1 MRRLVP
7 PIVHYHIFKNA
18 GSSVDRA
25 LQEYFKDRWSAFEG
39 NHAHDIK
46 SVVDVLAF
54 LERNQDVLALSSHL
68 ARPPLPYD
76 DAVPIVFL
84 RHPIA
89 RIRSVHSFVA
99 SDPAQHSHE
108 IARIGGLGDYIEWA
122 FGSGREVGGI
132 VIRNYQVVHL
142 SPASFRLPSILC
154 SEAREE
160 DYEAAKSLLATW
172 PCVGIADAYT
182 ESCQRFETEIKKI
195 HDTFSFQVF
204 QENQS
209 SKNLPCLNDVLSE
222 MKSQIGEDLY
232 NRCEAE
238 NALDLRLYGFVKD
251 RFGY

>member
-1 MRRLVP
+1 MRRPVP
-7 PIVHYHIFKNA
+7 PIIHYHIFKNA

-25 LQEYFKDRWSAFEG
+25 LQEFFKDRWTAFEG
-39 NHAHDIK
+39 RHAHDIK

-54 LERNQDVLALSSHL
+54 LEKNRDVLALSSHL

-99 SDPAQHSHE
+99 TDPAQHSHE
-108 IARIGGLGDYIEWA
+108 IARTGGLGDYIEWA
-122 FGSGREVGGI
+122 FGPGREVGGV

-154 SEAREE
+154 AEAHEE
-160 DYEAAKSLLATW
+160 DYEAAKTLLAAW

-182 ESCQRFETEIKKI
+182 ESCRRFEIEIKKI
-195 HDTFSFQVF
+195 HDTFSFKVF
-204 QENQS
+204 QENRS
-209 SKNLPCLNDVLSE
+209 SNDSPSLNDVLSE
-222 MKSQIGEDLY
+222 MRSQLGESLY
-232 NRCEAE
+232 KRCEAE
-238 NALDLRLYGFVKD
+238 NELDIRLYRFVKN
-251 RFGY
+251 RF